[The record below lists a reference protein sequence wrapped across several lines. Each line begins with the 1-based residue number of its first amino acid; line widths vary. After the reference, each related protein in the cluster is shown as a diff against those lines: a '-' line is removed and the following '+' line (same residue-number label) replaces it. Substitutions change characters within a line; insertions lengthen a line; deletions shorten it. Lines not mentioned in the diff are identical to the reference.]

1 MHRMEELLGPRI
13 GLGRKERTSL
23 LRHKIAVDE
32 DKTGPEVLEVV
43 EHDDVCTLARRHRAQ
58 VSCKP
63 EALGHVDRDHL
74 DGGDGVDPEG
84 DRLPKDPV
92 EMSLRD
98 KRLGMCVIRHE
109 VHEAR
114 VNLVVRHG
122 MCKLFEIVPGRAFTQ
137 LCILPEAQLCQ
148 RIFARDRLMAA

>member
-1 MHRMEELLGPRI
+1 
-13 GLGRKERTSL
+13 
-23 LRHKIAVDE
+23 
-32 DKTGPEVLEVV
+32 
-43 EHDDVCTLARRHRAQ
+43 
-58 VSCKP
+58 
-63 EALGHVDRDHL
+63 
-74 DGGDGVDPEG
+74 
-84 DRLPKDPV
+84 
-92 EMSLRD
+92 MSLRD
-98 KRLGMCVIRHE
+98 KRLGMGVIRHE

>member
-1 MHRMEELLGPRI
+1 MEELFWPGE
-13 GLGRKERTSL
+13 GLGRKERLSIFC
-23 LRHKIAVDE
+23 HKVAVDE
-32 DKTGPEVLEVV
+32 DKAGMEVLEVV
-43 EHDDVCTLARRHRAQ
+43 EHDDICTLAWRHRAQ

-63 EALGHVDRDHL
+63 EALRHIDRDHL
-74 DGGDGVDPEG
+74 DGRDRIDSEGDG
-84 DRLPKDPV
+84 LPKDPV

-98 KRLGMCVIRHE
+98 KRLGMGVIRHE